1 MAIGVS
7 GIEGVQMGFLT
18 EASVIVPESVT
29 SEDRARSLFGDNYAR
44 LQEIKGRYDPDVLF
58 SKWFVVLPI
67 SQIKAVL

>member
-1 MAIGVS
+1 
-7 GIEGVQMGFLT
+7 MGFLT

-58 SKWFVVLPI
+58 SKWYLVVGV
-67 SQIKAVL
+67 S